1 MTTDHIAHFDQWY
14 SRGEIEPLNQLSAL
28 SNDLCKTP
36 DLTLLQAYQ
45 QALMDLDNS
54 ANLKIFSAEH
64 QELVKIADSRG
75 LVYKPCGAGG
85 GDIGIAFAD
94 HTQRPSILEDFRAAA
109 TAAGFYCP
117 TLEMAQHGVRFAQ

>member
-1 MTTDHIAHFDQWY
+1 
-14 SRGEIEPLNQLSAL
+14 
-28 SNDLCKTP
+28 
-36 DLTLLQAYQ
+36 
-45 QALMDLDNS
+45 MDLDNS

-64 QELVKIADSRG
+64 QELVKIADSKG

-94 HTQRPSILEDFRAAA
+94 HTQQPSLLEDFRAAA

-117 TLEMAQHGVRFAQ
+117 TLEMAQHGVRFAQQPEYRIFRPR